1 MSRNKTIHEARRDG
15 LRREAVSVTT
25 WNRRRWLLSAPLLLA
40 ATTIFPPVVRASEQP
55 LTMGVFPRFNFPVKR
70 FMPMAEYLGQRIG
83 RKINLV
89 TAKNFDAFWKTVTA
103 RRYDI
108 VHFNQYHYI
117 RSARDYQVIA
127 HIEEFGRSTIA
138 GVLYVRKDSG
148 ITELSQLRGRTVIFG
163 GGEDAMISYIANR
176 YQFLRAGLKKDDFK
190 SLFAVSP
197 PNALL
202 ALSNRQAD
210 AAGAG
215 DGVLALQ
222 PVRDAIDT
230 GELTALAASPPLL
243 QLPVA
248 VKRDIPA
255 KLRASI
261 QSALVDL
268 QKSKAG
274 REILASAMMTGMGKA
289 EDSDYDPHRR
299 MASAVFEADRAA
311 SRPSVEGPEPVSP
324 TR

>member
-1 MSRNKTIHEARRDG
+1 M
-15 LRREAVSVTT
+15 
-25 WNRRRWLLSAPLLLA
+25 NRRRWLLSAPPLLA
-40 ATTIFPPVVRASEQP
+40 ATAILPPVVRAAEQT
-55 LTMGVFPRFNFPVKR
+55 LTMGVFPRLNFPLKR
-70 FMPMAEYLGQRIG
+70 FTPMADYLGRRIG
-83 RKINLV
+83 RKVNLV
-89 TAKNFDAFWKTVTA
+89 TAKNFEVFWKAVMD

-117 RSARDYQVIA
+117 RSARTYQVIA

-138 GVLYVRKDSG
+138 GVVYVRKDSG
-148 ITELSQLRGRTVIFG
+148 ITELYQLRGRTVIFG

-176 YQFLRAGLKKDDFK
+176 YQFLQAGLKKDDIK
-190 SLFAVSP
+190 SVFAVTA

-202 ALSNRQAD
+202 ALSKRQAD

-215 DGVLALQ
+215 DGALALQ

-230 GELTALAASPPLL
+230 GELRALAASPPLL

-248 VKRDIPA
+248 VKRDMPE

-261 QSALVDL
+261 QLALVDL
-268 QKSKAG
+268 MKSEAG
-274 REILASAMMTGMGKA
+274 KQILASAMMTGMGTA
-289 EDSDYDPHRR
+289 EDGDYDPHRR
-299 MASAVFEADRAA
+299 MVSAVLGADGAA
-311 SRPSVEGPEPVSP
+311 IRPWAEGPEPLSP